1 MKLSE
6 ALSERSDIAKRID
19 RLYDRLVNNAKVQ
32 EGENPAEDPEALIAE
47 LNGLTERMTE
57 LVTRINLTNA
67 ATVSDGE
74 TVTALIARRDCMTKK
89 INILRGFLDE
99 ASSTVSR
106 GMRSEI
112 KIKSTVNVREY
123 QKLIDELS
131 KELRTLDV
139 RLQGLNFTT
148 ELL

>member
-57 LVTRINLTNA
+57 LVTRINLTN
-67 ATVSDGE
+67 GQ
-74 TVTALIARRDCMTKK
+74 RR
-89 INILRGFLDE
+89 
-99 ASSTVSR
+99 
-106 GMRSEI
+106 
-112 KIKSTVNVREY
+112 
-123 QKLIDELS
+123 
-131 KELRTLDV
+131 
-139 RLQGLNFTT
+139 
-148 ELL
+148 

>member
-1 MKLSE
+1 MARMKSWMPVMPM
-6 ALSERSDIAKRID
+6 SRSSAVASMRYASFGREIWCRS
-19 RLYDRLVNNAKVQ
+19 V
-32 EGENPAEDPEALIAE
+32 
-47 LNGLTERMTE
+47 TERMTE

-123 QKLIDELS
+123 QKLLDELS

>member
-74 TVTALIARRDCMTKK
+74 TVTA
-89 INILRGFLDE
+89 
-99 ASSTVSR
+99 S
-106 GMRSEI
+106 
-112 KIKSTVNVREY
+112 
-123 QKLIDELS
+123 
-131 KELRTLDV
+131 
-139 RLQGLNFTT
+139 LQGATA
-148 ELL
+148 

>member
-74 TVTALIARRDCMTKK
+74 TVTALIARDR
-89 INILRGFLDE
+89 
-99 ASSTVSR
+99 
-106 GMRSEI
+106 
-112 KIKSTVNVREY
+112 KSVGRE
-123 QKLIDELS
+123 
-131 KELRTLDV
+131 RV
-139 RLQGLNFTT
+139 C
-148 ELL
+148 

>member
-32 EGENPAEDPEALIAE
+32 EGENPAEDPETLIAE

-112 KIKSTVNVREY
+112 KIKSTVNVEY
-123 QKLIDELS
+123 QKLLDELS